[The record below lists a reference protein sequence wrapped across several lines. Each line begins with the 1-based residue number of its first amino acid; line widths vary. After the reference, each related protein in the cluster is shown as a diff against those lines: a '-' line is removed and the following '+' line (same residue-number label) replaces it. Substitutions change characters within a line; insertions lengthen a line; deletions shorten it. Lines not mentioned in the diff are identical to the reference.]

1 MQADERK
8 DSEVSFLLAAVAYYE
23 QLGVKTKRQI
33 TGNGSAYRSQLFAK
47 TSQVLG
53 IKHTFAQPCG
63 PKPTARPSASFIPTS
78 AHGPLASPGSTAP
91 SVPPVVCLPVQLQL
105 RAPSLRSGPQ
115 ALSLPPLRKLCDQT
129 LILRQGQ
136 VDGDAPEGM
145 PLHSSCCD

>member
-91 SVPPVVCLPVQLQL
+91 SVRRLSAFL
-105 RAPSLRSGPQ
+105 RNSNYERPHCVLAHKPSAFR
-115 ALSLPPLRKLCDQT
+115 LCGSYAT
-129 LILRQGQ
+129 RR
-136 VDGDAPEGM
+136 
-145 PLHSSCCD
+145 